1 MTPTAVSAAV
11 SVPTISK
18 PTDLGV
24 ALPAGS
30 VLVIGSL
37 GTAQNGKYQA
47 LISNLDANASGDTV
61 ERQMLD
67 RLIGGGSVI
76 SSLINTCA
84 LNDRPLATTLATSSY
99 SSIHVVLTPPEY
111 SSLLSDLQ
119 PLFSQ
124 LFEGLSPFG
133 KLYLLNLPGG
143 LHHLPEELT
152 LTGFTVL
159 ESVLQGEYSRVI
171 AQKPPPTFFS
181 MTPSTLSNG
190 AVPLRRRADPARQSS
205 KKAVWTLSSRSTPSI
220 DAEALLTTADRARP
234 IPTCEPVNPGAPRR
248 KKACKNCTCG
258 LAEIEAEEA
267 KSGKVVLLDVDGA
280 VEVGAG
286 EIEKKRLI
294 TAAKAAPKAT
304 SSCGNCFLGDAFRCA
319 SCPYLGLPAFN
330 PGEKVEIDLGM
341 DDI

>member
-1 MTPTAVSAAV
+1 MTPAVF
-11 SVPTISK
+11 VPAISQ

-24 ALPAGS
+24 ALPPGS

-47 LISNLDANASGDTV
+47 LVTNLDANASGDTV
-61 ERQMLD
+61 QRQMLD

-76 SSLINTCA
+76 SSLTNTYL
-84 LNDRPLATTLATSSY
+84 LNHLRLAITLAASSY

-119 PLFSQ
+119 PFLSQ

-133 KLYLLNLPGG
+133 KLHLLNFPAGLLDLPQ
-143 LHHLPEELT
+143 ELT
-152 LTGFTVL
+152 LAGFTVL
-159 ESVLQGEYSRVI
+159 ESVPQGEVSQVI
-171 AQKPPPTFFS
+171 AQKPSSALFGTMS
-181 MTPSTLSNG
+181 RTLSHG
-190 AVPLRRRADPARQSS
+190 AVPLRRKTDPARQSS
-205 KKAVWTLSSRSTPSI
+205 KKDLWTLSSPSTPSI

-234 IPTCEPVNPGAPRR
+234 IPTCEPVNSGAPRR

-267 KSGKVVLLDVDGA
+267 KPGKVVLLDMDGA
-280 VEVGAG
+280 VEVG
-286 EIEKKRLI
+286 ETEKERLI
-294 TAAKAAPKAT
+294 AAAKAAPKAT

-319 SCPYLGLPAFN
+319 SCPYLGVSHPSSEGWPQL
-330 PGEKVEIDLGM
+330 M
-341 DDI
+341 